1 MAATL
6 RNLFGGGRQRAQS
19 SNDENAE
26 GPEPR
31 DIVVTGTPVV
41 TGTHVDLD
49 GEALPSQ
56 LAENF
61 EAAEAA
67 EAAVVAQG
75 GSALEAEEALQVTA
89 VAQRA
94 HDQRVDIA
102 QTLGRNLRN
111 FQHNICLL
119 NGDQIQRLTLDINT
133 APLWMQETYD
143 TQVNFTWALAGFN
156 VLLSSFFPG
165 GKKTAQ
171 GMDQVCASP

>member
-1 MAATL
+1 MAAAL

-26 GPEPR
+26 GPEPG
-31 DIVVTGTPVV
+31 GTPVV
-41 TGTHVDLD
+41 TGTPVDLD

-67 EAAVVAQG
+67 VMAQG
-75 GSALEAEEALQVTA
+75 GSALEAEAALQVTA

-171 GMDQVCASP
+171 GIDQVCASP

>member
-6 RNLFGGGRQRAQS
+6 RSLFGGGRQSAQS

-26 GPEPR
+26 GPEPG
-31 DIVVTGTPVV
+31 DIVVTGTP
-41 TGTHVDLD
+41 VDLD

-67 EAAVVAQG
+67 AVAQ
-75 GSALEAEEALQVTA
+75 AEEALQVTE

-102 QTLGRNLRN
+102 QTLGRNLRK

-143 TQVNFTWALAGFN
+143 TQVNFTWVLAGFN

-171 GMDQVCASP
+171 GIDQVCASP

>member
-1 MAATL
+1 MVKP
-6 RNLFGGGRQRAQS
+6 S
-19 SNDENAE
+19 
-26 GPEPR
+26 
-31 DIVVTGTPVV
+31 
-41 TGTHVDLD
+41 
-49 GEALPSQ
+49 LPSQ

-67 EAAVVAQG
+67 EAAAVAQ
-75 GSALEAEEALQVTA
+75 AEEALQVTE